1 MKKNKIKILSCM
13 LVSIL
18 LFSACGVKKDKGV
31 KEKPGE
37 VSQKQEQQ
45 SDEKMLLQDK
55 MFFLN
60 SILTLNIIDEDAD
73 KDEIYKKVQ
82 ERVQELEE
90 KFTINAD
97 SSEVS
102 EINQNAGIRPVKVS
116 KDTYY
121 VIKSSIK
128 YSELSGGKF
137 DITVGDLVKLW
148 GIGTDKEKVPSD
160 DEIKSALAKI
170 DYRKIVLDDTAQTVF
185 LQDEGM
191 VIDLGAIAKGYV
203 ADEIIKIL
211 EENNIKSAIV
221 NLGGNVYVHGS
232 KNGKDFKVGIR
243 DPFSQ
248 DANAYFGIYKTQ
260 DESIVTS
267 GVYERYFIKNGVRYH
282 HILSTSTGYPID
294 NELMSTTILTKNSM
308 VADALSTTTFAL
320 GVDDGL
326 KLIENTPGVEAI
338 FVTKDKKVYITSGV
352 NKKLELTNK
361 EYEILQ

>member
-1 MKKNKIKILSCM
+1 M

-18 LFSACGVKKDKGV
+18 LFSACGVKKDTGV

-37 VSQKQEQQ
+37 VSQQQEQQ

-55 MFFLN
+55 LFFLN
-60 SILTLNIIDEDAD
+60 SILTLNIRDEDVD
-73 KDEIYKKVQ
+73 KDTIYKQVQ

-90 KFTINAD
+90 KFTLNSD

-102 EINQNAGIRPVKVS
+102 EINKNAGIKPVKVS
-116 KDTYY
+116 EDTYY
-121 VIKSSIK
+121 VIKSSIE

-170 DYRKIVLDDTAQTVF
+170 DYKKMVLNDTDKTVF

-211 EENNIKSAIV
+211 EENNVKSAIV

-232 KNGKDFKVGIR
+232 KNGEDFKVGIR

-248 DANAYFGIYKTQ
+248 DANTYFGIYKTQ

-267 GVYERYFIKNGVRYH
+267 GVYERYFIKDGVRYH

-320 GVDDGL
+320 GVDEGL
-326 KLIENTPGVEAI
+326 KLIENTPNVEAI
-338 FVTKDKKVYITSGV
+338 FVTKDKKVYMTSGV
-352 NKKLELTNK
+352 NEKLDLTNK

>member
-1 MKKNKIKILSCM
+1 M
-13 LVSIL
+13 
-18 LFSACGVKKDKGV
+18 
-31 KEKPGE
+31 
-37 VSQKQEQQ
+37 
-45 SDEKMLLQDK
+45 
-55 MFFLN
+55 
-60 SILTLNIIDEDAD
+60 
-73 KDEIYKKVQ
+73 
-82 ERVQELEE
+82 
-90 KFTINAD
+90 
-97 SSEVS
+97 
-102 EINQNAGIRPVKVS
+102 
-116 KDTYY
+116 
-121 VIKSSIK
+121 
-128 YSELSGGKF
+128 
-137 DITVGDLVKLW
+137 
-148 GIGTDKEKVPSD
+148 
-160 DEIKSALAKI
+160 
-170 DYRKIVLDDTAQTVF
+170 LDDTAQTVF

-320 GVDDGL
+320 GVDEGL

-352 NKKLELTNK
+352 NEKLELTNK
-361 EYEILQ
+361 EYEILR

>member
-1 MKKNKIKILSCM
+1 M

-31 KEKPGE
+31 KEKQGE

-60 SILTLNIIDEDAD
+60 SILTLNIMDEDAD

-170 DYRKIVLDDTAQTVF
+170 DY
-185 LQDEGM
+185 
-191 VIDLGAIAKGYV
+191 
-203 ADEIIKIL
+203 
-211 EENNIKSAIV
+211 
-221 NLGGNVYVHGS
+221 
-232 KNGKDFKVGIR
+232 
-243 DPFSQ
+243 
-248 DANAYFGIYKTQ
+248 
-260 DESIVTS
+260 
-267 GVYERYFIKNGVRYH
+267 
-282 HILSTSTGYPID
+282 
-294 NELMSTTILTKNSM
+294 KNS
-308 VADALSTTTFAL
+308 A
-320 GVDDGL
+320 
-326 KLIENTPGVEAI
+326 
-338 FVTKDKKVYITSGV
+338 
-352 NKKLELTNK
+352 
-361 EYEILQ
+361 